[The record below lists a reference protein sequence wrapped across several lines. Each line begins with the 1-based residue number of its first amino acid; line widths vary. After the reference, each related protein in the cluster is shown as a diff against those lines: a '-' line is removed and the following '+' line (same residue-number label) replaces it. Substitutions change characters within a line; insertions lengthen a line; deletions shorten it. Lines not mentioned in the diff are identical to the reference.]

1 MTRIRSFLLRAGSVW
16 AMLQRT
22 ALRWLVALVGRWEWQ
37 APAWLAWVRR
47 QSVRGWRH
55 TTATR
60 ARAATLAAVVI
71 AVAGA
76 GVWWFT
82 RPTPHYV
89 SYSVT
94 PPGLT
99 EYDDNGISSIKPLR
113 IVFSESVAPL
123 GQMQKA
129 VTRGLTMSP
138 SVAGQWFW
146 TADKELQFTPKDDW
160 PVDGAFSVQF
170 ARQWVFRQRSRARE
184 LSICRQERAFLGRHR
199 RESVLPGSPRP
210 QPEEAGRDLEVHT
223 PRRHGTTRVARLAC
237 GRQGCRISGT
247 GAGQPPL
254 HRGLRQVQVGRLRPL
269 RRVGDAAR
277 RHADDAHDRSRRAGG
292 SRWKRY
298 AQPAAVCRHDPR
310 PHQPSLL

>member
-1 MTRIRSFLLRAGSVW
+1 MRASSVL
-16 AMLQRT
+16 AMLYRT
-22 ALRWLVALVGRWEWQ
+22 ALRWLVTLVGRLEWQ
-37 APAWLAWVRR
+37 APAWLQWVGRR
-47 QSVRGWRH
+47 SVRGWRR

-113 IVFSESVAPL
+113 IVFSESAAPL

-146 TADKELQFTPKDDW
+146 TTDKELQFTPKDDW

-170 ARQWVFRQRSRARE
+170 ARNGFFASGVVLESYRVR
-184 LSICRQERAFLGRHR
+184 RQERALLGRHR

-210 QPEEAGRDLEVHT
+210 EPQEAGRDLEVHT

-237 GRQGCRISGT
+237 GREGCWVSGT

-254 HRGLRQVQVGRLRPL
+254 HRGVRQVQAGGLRPL
-269 RRVGDAAR
+269 RRAGDAAR
-277 RHADDAHDRSRRAGG
+277 RHADDAEDRSRRAGG

-298 AQPAAVCRHDPR
+298 AAARCRLSSPSPAAPAFAS
-310 PHQPSLL
+310 PAPA